1 MKEILLVG
9 AGGFIGAALRY
20 IANTW
25 FSQFTRFGFP
35 LGTFDVNFIGCTL
48 LGMFVGF
55 GLEKNTAL
63 PLKEFAAIGLLGGF
77 TTFSAFGLES
87 FKMLQAGQYK
97 MTLVFYVVVSMI
109 LGLSGIGLRIFIS
122 R

>member
-1 MKEILLVG
+1 
-9 AGGFIGAALRY
+9 
-20 IANTW
+20 
-25 FSQFTRFGFP
+25 
-35 LGTFDVNFIGCTL
+35 
-48 LGMFVGF
+48 MFVGF

-87 FKMLQAGQYK
+87 FEMLQAGQYK
-97 MTLVFYVVVSMI
+97 MTLVYVVVSMI
-109 LGLSGIGLRIFIS
+109 LGLSGIGLGIFIS

>member
-35 LGTFDVNFIGCTL
+35 LGTFAVNFIGCTL
-48 LGMFVGF
+48 LSILWDWVW
-55 GLEKNTAL
+55 EKPQPCPCESL
-63 PLKEFAAIGLLGGF
+63 QP
-77 TTFSAFGLES
+77 SAF
-87 FKMLQAGQYK
+87 
-97 MTLVFYVVVSMI
+97 
-109 LGLSGIGLRIFIS
+109 
-122 R
+122 

>member
-1 MKEILLVG
+1 MKEIVLVG

-20 IANTW
+20 IASTW
-25 FSQFTRFGFP
+25 FTQFSRFGFP
-35 LGTFDVNFIGCTL
+35 LGTLAVNFIGCTL

-55 GLEKNTAL
+55 GLEKNSVL
-63 PLKEFAAIGLLGGF
+63 PFKEFTAIGLLGGF

-97 MTLVFYVVVSMI
+97 MTLVYVVVSMI
-109 LGLSGIGLRIFIS
+109 LGHSGIGLRIFIS

>member
-1 MKEILLVG
+1 MKEIVLVG

-20 IANTW
+20 IASTW
-25 FSQFTRFGFP
+25 FTQFSRFGFP
-35 LGTFDVNFIGCTL
+35 LGTFAVNFIGCTL

-55 GLEKNTAL
+55 GLEKNSAL
-63 PLKEFAAIGLLGGF
+63 PLKEFTVIGLLGGF

-87 FKMLQAGQYK
+87 FEMLKAGQYK
-97 MTLVFYVVVSMI
+97 MTLVYVVASMI
-109 LGLSGIGLRIFIS
+109 LGLSGIGLGIFIS

>member
-1 MKEILLVG
+1 
-9 AGGFIGAALRY
+9 
-20 IANTW
+20 
-25 FSQFTRFGFP
+25 
-35 LGTFDVNFIGCTL
+35 
-48 LGMFVGF
+48 MFVGF

-87 FKMLQAGQYK
+87 FEMLQAGQYK
-97 MTLVFYVVVSMI
+97 MTLVYVVVSMI
-109 LGLSGIGLRIFIS
+109 LGLSGIGLGIFIF

>member
-1 MKEILLVG
+1 MKKILLVG
-9 AGGFIGAALRY
+9 AGGFIGATLWYMTSA
-20 IANTW
+20 W
-25 FSQFTRFGFP
+25 FAQFTRFGFP
-35 LGTFDVNFIGCTL
+35 LGTSTINFISCTL

-87 FKMLQAGQYK
+87 FEMLQAGQYK
-97 MTLVFYVVVSMI
+97 MTLVYVVVSMI
-109 LGLSGIGLRIFIS
+109 LGLSGIGLGIFIS

>member
-1 MKEILLVG
+1 MKENLLVG

-20 IANTW
+20 MTSAW
-25 FSQFTRFGFP
+25 FAEFTRLEFHGGP
-35 LGTFDVNFIGCTL
+35 LTINFISCSL
-48 LGMFVGF
+48 LGRFVGF

-87 FKMLQAGQYK
+87 FEMLQAGQYK
-97 MTLVFYVVVSMI
+97 MTLVYVVVSMI
-109 LGLSGIGLRIFIS
+109 LGLSGIGLGIFIS

>member
-1 MKEILLVG
+1 
-9 AGGFIGAALRY
+9 
-20 IANTW
+20 
-25 FSQFTRFGFP
+25 
-35 LGTFDVNFIGCTL
+35 
-48 LGMFVGF
+48 MFVGF

-87 FKMLQAGQYK
+87 FEMLQAGQYK
-97 MTLVFYVVVSMI
+97 MTLVYVVVSMI
-109 LGLSGIGLRIFIS
+109 LGLSGIGLGIFVS

>member
-1 MKEILLVG
+1 
-9 AGGFIGAALRY
+9 
-20 IANTW
+20 
-25 FSQFTRFGFP
+25 
-35 LGTFDVNFIGCTL
+35 
-48 LGMFVGF
+48 MFVGF
-55 GLEKNTAL
+55 GLEKNPAL

-87 FKMLQAGQYK
+87 FEMLQAGQYK
-97 MTLVFYVVVSMI
+97 MTLVYVVVSMI

>member
-1 MKEILLVG
+1 MEILLVG

-20 IANTW
+20 IASTW
-25 FSQFTRFGFP
+25 LSQFTRFGFP
-35 LGTFDVNFIGCTL
+35 LGASAVNFIGCTR

-55 GLEKNTAL
+55 GLEKNAVF
-63 PLKEFAAIGLLGGF
+63 PLKEFVPIGLLGGF

-87 FKMLQAGQYK
+87 FEMLQAGQYK
-97 MTLVFYVVVSMI
+97 MALVYVVVSMI
-109 LGLSGIGLRIFIS
+109 LGLSGIGLGIFIS